1 MPRLK
6 AALKAVRT
14 RKKNQEKK
22 KKLEASK
29 SKKITTTTKEKVKV
43 EPQKELKFRI
53 DEVEN
58 DILDALG
65 TNRGDFVSRD
75 QYQRHLEI
83 RGQKLSSLML
93 QLEKLRKQLKDP
105 NWKSAAEIG
114 GFFEDFG
121 ITKGLDA
128 FKAKIDTTFKQQ
140 GPSIGKK
147 VPKRKTDPLDY
158 KGGGL
163 ARGKKKTQFFSHT
176 INRKR
181 GTR

>member
-14 RKKNQEKK
+14 RQKNKENK
-22 KKLEASK
+22 KKLEESNTK
-29 SKKITTTTKEKVKV
+29 ETPTTTKEKIRV

-65 TNRGDFVSRD
+65 TNKGDFVSRD

-105 NWKSAAEIG
+105 SWKSAAEIG
-114 GFFEDFG
+114 GFFKEFG

-128 FKAKIDTTFKQQ
+128 FKAKVDTTFKQQ
-140 GPSIGKK
+140 GPSVGVKI
-147 VPKRKTDPLDY
+147 PKRQSDPEPY
-158 KGGGL
+158 RKGGL
-163 ARGKKKTQFFSHT
+163 ATGKKGTQFFPHKIT
-176 INRKR
+176 RKK